1 MSRHRAA
8 GAMPTRTGTARDAP
22 TIRTGCTSVQ
32 EEQKEFSHPVHDG
45 HMLIENRS
53 GLAVGAVVNHA
64 DGFAER
70 ERIAAAQLM
79 QRQ

>member
-1 MSRHRAA
+1 
-8 GAMPTRTGTARDAP
+8 
-22 TIRTGCTSVQ
+22 
-32 EEQKEFSHPVHDG
+32 
-45 HMLIENRS
+45 MLIENRS